1 MELCQFNFLK
11 KNPTNAM
18 NQNNFFKWI
27 GDHAMLSPENHWEM
41 CIEIPL
47 VTGGG
52 AEGAGAARQ
61 V

>member
-1 MELCQFNFLK
+1 
-11 KNPTNAM
+11 M

-27 GDHAMLSPENHWEM
+27 GPHAMLSPETYWEM
-41 CIEIPL
+41 CINISV
-47 VTGGG
+47 VTGDR